1 MKKLLL
7 LFVGVLVLVSC
18 QKETAL
24 ETSAI
29 ENLNL
34 NASSIDSNIGV
45 YKGVFTTLDSKE
57 RATVVVTITDAT
69 TFAPI
74 YGSKATAVLHFE
86 KGNTISA
93 TAIRPIEIGQAIDEL
108 EFTSTAL
115 NFMFSVESDGKSPS
129 VSNVTYKNKPSDILI
144 VKHSTRNPVNP
155 VLGTFVCTGCNG
167 NTTVTNAVSQT
178 FNMTVTNGV
187 IATQAVVD
195 ESSYQGDGLE
205 ATAADNGDGTSSA
218 AISGSVITPGS
229 TVDFAGTHT
238 FSTTGDDCSE
248 ITGTWTWNTNNAVTG
263 TFESDTS
270 CDSSTGPVELINED
284 FEDAT
289 VSYTVDGPGEY
300 SDGSEDYFIR
310 TDESNIA
317 NAMAFSNKQGS
328 FFFGA
333 HDLDNAVPGNSGGS
347 KIREISFNNIDVSDL
362 TSFTFSGY
370 FAEDDDGGNQD
381 WDDKPGTDSDD
392 YLKVQYSFDGGTS
405 WTTFFAIEGS
415 NAGNFNGEPAIDTDF
430 DGVGDGARI
439 TDTFTMHQASFT
451 NGGGSATMNIKIL
464 INLDSGD
471 EDIAIDSVIV
481 TGN

>member
-34 NASSIDSNIGV
+34 NAASIDSNIGV

-86 KGNTISA
+86 KGNTITA
-93 TAIRPIEIGQAIDEL
+93 TAVRPIEIGQAIDEL

-115 NFMFSVESDGKSPS
+115 NFMFSVESDGKSPI

-270 CDSSTGPVELINED
+270 CGESQIIEYIHDFDGTENLWNVTTSIPYFEVGSDSFTPTTS
-284 FEDAT
+284 
-289 VSYTVDGPGEY
+289 
-300 SDGSEDYFIR
+300 
-310 TDESNIA
+310 
-317 NAMAFSNKQGS
+317 
-328 FFFGA
+328 
-333 HDLDNAVPGNSGGS
+333 SGGAS
-347 KIREISFNNIDVSDL
+347 GANNIDNNPN
-362 TSFTFSGY
+362 FSGSFLFVRDLNNSNGGTTG
-370 FAEDDDGGNQD
+370 FATLFFQSVAVNTSN
-381 WDDKPGTDSDD
+381 PTTI
-392 YLKVQYSFDGGTS
+392 SFDYDVIGY
-405 WTTFFAIEGS
+405 
-415 NAGNFNGEPAIDTDF
+415 
-430 DGVGDGARI
+430 
-439 TDTFTMHQASFT
+439 
-451 NGGGSATMNIKIL
+451 
-464 INLDSGD
+464 DSGD
-471 EDIAIDSVIV
+471 DVNYTVVIDGVDQPTVVLVDGVNNGGVTVQGTETIIIPSGASEIGFNLSVKQNGGSDYSGFDNI
-481 TGN
+481 TITN

>member
-18 QKETAL
+18 QKETAI

-34 NASSIDSNIGV
+34 NAASIDSNIGV

-69 TFAPI
+69 TFAPV
-74 YGSKATAVLHFE
+74 YGSKATAVFHFE
-86 KGNTISA
+86 KGNTITA
-93 TAIRPIEIGQAIDEL
+93 TAVRSIEIGQAIDEL

-129 VSNVTYKNKPSDILI
+129 VTNVTYKNKPSDILI

-178 FNMTVTNGV
+178 FNMTLTAGV
-187 IATQAVVD
+187 VATQAVVD
-195 ESSYQGDGLE
+195 GSSYLGDGLE

-218 AISGSVITPGS
+218 AVSGSVTTPDS

-248 ITGTWTWNTNNAVTG
+248 VTGTWTWNTNGVTG

-270 CDSSTGPVELINED
+270 CGTTSVVLLDYDFNAFNGSGFSPTPSAGQLDSNVI
-284 FEDAT
+284 
-289 VSYTVDGPGEY
+289 
-300 SDGSEDYFIR
+300 
-310 TDESNIA
+310 IA
-317 NAMAFSNKQGS
+317 NG
-328 FFFGA
+328 
-333 HDLDNAVPGNSGGS
+333 
-347 KIREISFNNIDVSDL
+347 
-362 TSFTFSGY
+362 FSGSLN
-370 FAEDDDGGNQD
+370 F
-381 WDDKPGTDSDD
+381 
-392 YLKVQYSFDGGTS
+392 GGTS
-405 WTTFFAIEGS
+405 PTTGDYARGIKGAGQSTGGIYAFILDGSGNVGIGVQPGGSDFTPGEFDLKIENTSGTTLTSINVNYDVYVNNDQGRSNSLNFSYSTDNVTYISEPSLDFVSAVASDNLGFIFENRNIEIAVTIPTGSYLYIRFEGNDVSGSGSRDEFAI
-415 NAGNFNGEPAIDTDF
+415 D
-430 DGVGDGARI
+430 
-439 TDTFTMHQASFT
+439 
-451 NGGGSATMNIKIL
+451 NI
-464 INLDSGD
+464 
-471 EDIAIDSVIV
+471 IV

>member
-18 QKETAL
+18 QKETAI

-34 NASSIDSNIGV
+34 NAASIDSNIGV

-69 TFAPI
+69 TFAPV
-74 YGSKATAVLHFE
+74 YGSKATAVFHFE
-86 KGNTISA
+86 KGNTITA
-93 TAIRPIEIGQAIDEL
+93 TAVRSIEIGQAIDEL

-129 VSNVTYKNKPSDILI
+129 VTNVTYKNKPSDILI

-178 FNMTVTNGV
+178 FNMTLTAGDV
-187 IATQAVVD
+187 ATQAVVD
-195 ESSYQGDGLE
+195 GSSYLGDGLE

-218 AISGSVITPGS
+218 AVSGSVTTPDS

-248 ITGTWTWNTNNAVTG
+248 VTGTWTWNTNGVTG

-270 CDSSTGPVELINED
+270 CDNSSGPVELINED

-289 VSYTVDGPGEY
+289 VGFVASFIDTSNET
-300 SDGSEDYFIR
+300 SDYFR
-310 TDESNIA
+310 MTDGTDIIA
-317 NAMAFSNKQGS
+317 NVTNIQGS
-328 FFFGA
+328 RYFGA
-333 HDLDNAVPGNSGGS
+333 MDTDGVAGNGS
-347 KIREISFNNIDVSDL
+347 SPAYLTWDGLDVSGL
-362 TSFTFSGY
+362 STITMNSF
-370 FAEDDDGGNQD
+370 FAEDDDGSNQD
-381 WDDKPGTDSDD
+381 WDTSDFV
-392 YLKVQYSFDGGTS
+392 KVQYSFNGGSS
-405 WTTFFAIEGS
+405 WTTFFAIEAYGT
-415 NAGNFNGEPAIDTDF
+415 AGAFNGEPAIDADF
-430 DGVGDGARI
+430 DGTGDGASFAI
-439 TDTFTMHQASFT
+439 TDNFENFTTSFDIDAATNPTAS
-451 NGGGSATMNIKIL
+451 NTMSIRFEIALN
-464 INLDSGD
+464 SGD
-471 EDIAIDSVIV
+471 EDIAIDNVIV

>member
-1 MKKLLL
+1 MKKLLSACVCL
-7 LFVGVLVLVSC
+7 LILVSC
-18 QKETAL
+18 QREVSL
-24 ETSAI
+24 DNSTSQI
-29 ENLNL
+29 LNL
-34 NASSIDSNIGV
+34 DTASIASNIGI

-57 RATVVVTITDAT
+57 RATVEITITDAT
-69 TFAPI
+69 RFAAT
-74 YGSKATAVLHFE
+74 YGNRATAVLKFE
-86 KGNTISA
+86 KGNTVTA
-93 TAIRPIEIGQAIDEL
+93 TAVRAIELGESIQDLVFESPEL
-108 EFTSTAL
+108 SFV
-115 NFMFSVESDGKSPS
+115 FSVENDGNSPTI
-129 VSNVTYKNKPSDILI
+129 SNVSYNNTPSDILI

-155 VLGTFVCTGCNG
+155 ILGTFICTVCNG

-178 FNMTVTNGV
+178 FNMTITAGDV
-187 IATQAVVD
+187 ATQAVVD
-195 ESSYQGDGLE
+195 GSSYQGEGLE
-205 ATAADNGDGTSSA
+205 ATSADNGDGTSSA
-218 AISGSVITPGS
+218 AVSGSVTTPAS

-248 ITGTWTWNTNNAVTG
+248 VTGNWTWNTNGVTG

-270 CDSSTGPVELINED
+270 CDTSSGPVELINED

-317 NAMAFSNKQGS
+317 GAMTFLNKQGS

-370 FAEDDDGGNQD
+370 FAEDDDGGSQD

-415 NAGNFNGEPAIDTDF
+415 NAGNFNGEPAIDNDF

-471 EDIAIDSVIV
+471 EDIAIDNILL

>member
-18 QKETAL
+18 QKETAI

-34 NASSIDSNIGV
+34 NAASIDSNIGV

-69 TFAPI
+69 TFAPV
-74 YGSKATAVLHFE
+74 YGSKATAVFHFE
-86 KGNTISA
+86 KGNTITA
-93 TAIRPIEIGQAIDEL
+93 TAVRSIEIGQAIDEL

-129 VSNVTYKNKPSDILI
+129 VTNVTYKNKPSDILI

-178 FNMTVTNGV
+178 FNMTLTAGDV
-187 IATQAVVD
+187 ATQAVVD
-195 ESSYQGDGLE
+195 GSSYLGDGLE

-218 AISGSVITPGS
+218 AVSGSVTTPDS

-248 ITGTWTWNTNNAVTG
+248 VTGTWTWNTNGVTG

-270 CDSSTGPVELINED
+270 CDNSSGPVELINED

-289 VSYTVDGPGEY
+289 VGFVASFIDTSNET
-300 SDGSEDYFIR
+300 SDYFR
-310 TDESNIA
+310 MTDGTDIIA
-317 NAMAFSNKQGS
+317 NVTNIQGS
-328 FFFGA
+328 RYFGA
-333 HDLDNAVPGNSGGS
+333 MDTDGVAGNGS
-347 KIREISFNNIDVSDL
+347 SPAYLTWDGLDVSGL
-362 TSFTFSGY
+362 STITMNSF
-370 FAEDDDGGNQD
+370 FAEDDDGSNQD
-381 WDDKPGTDSDD
+381 WDTSDFV
-392 YLKVQYSFDGGTS
+392 KVQYSFNGGSS
-405 WTTFFAIEGS
+405 WTTFFAIEAYGTS
-415 NAGNFNGEPAIDTDF
+415 GAFNGEPAIDADF
-430 DGVGDGARI
+430 DGTGDGASFAI
-439 TDTFTMHQASFT
+439 TDNFENFTTSFDIDAATNPTAS
-451 NGGGSATMNIKIL
+451 NTMSIRFEIALN
-464 INLDSGD
+464 SGD
-471 EDIAIDSVIV
+471 EDIAIDNVIV

>member
-1 MKKLLL
+1 MKKLLTVCVCL
-7 LFVGVLVLVSC
+7 LILVSC
-18 QKETAL
+18 QREVSL
-24 ETSAI
+24 DNSTSQI
-29 ENLNL
+29 LNL
-34 NASSIDSNIGV
+34 DTASIASNIGI

-57 RATVVVTITDAT
+57 RATVEITVADAT
-69 TFAPI
+69 RFAST
-74 YGSKATAVLHFE
+74 YGNRATAVLNFE
-86 KGNTISA
+86 KGNTVTA
-93 TAIRPIEIGQAIDEL
+93 TAIRAIELGESIQNLVFESKEL
-108 EFTSTAL
+108 SFV
-115 NFMFSVESDGKSPS
+115 FSVENDGNSPTI
-129 VSNVTYKNKPSDILI
+129 SNVSYNNTPSDILI

-155 VLGTFVCTGCNG
+155 VLGTFICTGCNG

-178 FNMTVTNGV
+178 FNMTLTAGV
-187 IATQAVVD
+187 VATQAVVD
-195 ESSYQGDGLE
+195 GSSYLGDGLE
-205 ATAADNGDGTSSA
+205 ATSADNGDGTSSA
-218 AISGSVITPGS
+218 AVSGSVTTPDS

-248 ITGTWTWNTNNAVTG
+248 VTGTWTWNTNGVTG

-270 CDSSTGPVELINED
+270 CDTSSGPVELINED

-289 VSYTVDGPGEY
+289 VSYTVDSPGEF

-317 NAMAFSNKQGS
+317 GAMAFSNKQGS

-333 HDLDNAVPGNSGGS
+333 HDLDNAVPGGSGGS

-370 FAEDDDGGNQD
+370 FAEDDDGGSQD

-392 YLKVQYSFDGGTS
+392 YLKAQYSFDGGTS

-415 NAGNFNGEPAIDTDF
+415 NPGNFNGEPAIDSDF
-430 DGVGDGARI
+430 DGVGDGALI
-439 TDTFTMHQASFT
+439 TDTFAMHQASFT
-451 NGGGSATMNIKIL
+451 NGGGSATLNIKIL

-471 EDIAIDSVIV
+471 EDIAIDNILLI
-481 TGN
+481 GN

>member
-18 QKETAL
+18 QKETAI

-34 NASSIDSNIGV
+34 NAASIDSNIGV

-69 TFAPI
+69 TFAPV
-74 YGSKATAVLHFE
+74 YGSKATAVFHFE
-86 KGNTISA
+86 KGNTITA
-93 TAIRPIEIGQAIDEL
+93 TAVRSIEIGQAIDEL

-129 VSNVTYKNKPSDILI
+129 VTNVTYKNKPSDILI

-178 FNMTVTNGV
+178 FNMTLTAGV
-187 IATQAVVD
+187 VATQAVVD
-195 ESSYQGDGLE
+195 GSSYLGDGLE

-218 AISGSVITPGS
+218 AVSGSVTTPDS

-248 ITGTWTWNTNNAVTG
+248 VTGTWTWNTNGVTG

-270 CDSSTGPVELINED
+270 CDTSSGPVELINED

-289 VSYTVDGPGEY
+289 VGFVASFIDTSNET
-300 SDGSEDYFIR
+300 SDYFR
-310 TDESNIA
+310 MTDGTDIIA
-317 NAMAFSNKQGS
+317 NVTNIQGS
-328 FFFGA
+328 RYFGA
-333 HDLDNAVPGNSGGS
+333 MDTDGVAGNGS
-347 KIREISFNNIDVSDL
+347 SPAYLTWDGLDVSGL
-362 TSFTFSGY
+362 STITMNSF
-370 FAEDDDGGNQD
+370 FAEDDDGSNQD
-381 WDDKPGTDSDD
+381 WDTSDFV
-392 YLKVQYSFDGGTS
+392 KVQYSFDGGSS
-405 WTTFFAIEGS
+405 WTTFFAIEAYGT
-415 NAGNFNGEPAIDTDF
+415 AGAFNGEPAIDADF
-430 DGVGDGARI
+430 DGTGDGASFAI
-439 TDTFTMHQASFT
+439 TDNFENFTTSFDIDAATNPTAS
-451 NGGGSATMNIKIL
+451 NTMSIRFEIALN
-464 INLDSGD
+464 SGD
-471 EDIAIDSVIV
+471 EDIAIDNVIV